1 MPINLK
7 NDKNAYEDMKCL
19 PMLSLTIITT
29 AKHRYLSVKKAR
41 SNILGLYLTAPN
53 TRLKI
58 ALNVQCMNLVSM
70 IKVSRL
76 DVIHP
81 AGPSVFQALFFLQEV
96 PLKVNS

>member
-1 MPINLK
+1 MFTYAVFNK
-7 NDKNAYEDMKCL
+7 NNNGKAQISECEKSKEQYFG
-19 PMLSLTIITT
+19 PPPHG
-29 AKHRYLSVKKAR
+29 AKY
-41 SNILGLYLTAPN
+41 N

-81 AGPSVFQALFFLQEV
+81 ACPSVFQALFFLQEV

>member
-1 MPINLK
+1 MPINS
-7 NDKNAYEDMKCL
+7 DKNAYENMKCL
-19 PMLSLTIITT
+19 PMLSLTKITT

-41 SNILGLYLTAPN
+41 SNILGLHLTAPN